1 MRRIKDNVG
10 SSEAETKKKAHD
22 AKLTG
27 GPTQPNIL
35 WAEKLFQ
42 HWAMMAVA
50 AQTRRISIFLA
61 RGGVRRASPR
71 RRAETGSE
79 GLPRPRLGVATACLA
94 MRAYSKNVGASLGL
108 GTCQ

>member
-1 MRRIKDNVG
+1 MG

-27 GPTQPNIL
+27 GPTQPNIF
-35 WAEKLFQ
+35 WAGKLFQ

-50 AQTRRISIFLA
+50 AQTGRISIFLA
-61 RGGVRRASPR
+61 RGVRRASPR

-94 MRAYSKNVGASLGL
+94 MRAYSKNVGASLGV
-108 GTCQ
+108 GACQ